1 MRIKMYEIV
10 PQQHS
15 STNSNS
21 TVRWSLLDQ
30 PSNLLGVFP
39 RVTLN
44 PNYKKYIKIFITS
57 IAK

>member
-1 MRIKMYEIV
+1 MRIKMHEIM

-15 STNSNS
+15 GTNSNS
-21 TVRWSLLDQ
+21 TVKWSLLDQ

-39 RVTLN
+39 HVTLN

>member
-1 MRIKMYEIV
+1 MHEIM

-15 STNSNS
+15 GTNSNS
-21 TVRWSLLDQ
+21 TVKRSLLDQ

-39 RVTLN
+39 HVTLN